1 MTEERFR
8 PANVSFDVVGLPA
21 QQGSKSVMPNG
32 KAVEGSST
40 SGRAKT
46 KAWRT
51 AVAERSREIAEA
63 HGQIT
68 GPTSITLT
76 LRFPRP
82 KSRPKKHHGWHT
94 VKPDKDKVLRACL
107 DGLTAGGLI
116 VDDNQVCRIS
126 VAAVETD
133 GWTGAQFQLS
143 SIYWS
148 ASS

>member
-1 MTEERFR
+1 M
-8 PANVSFDVVGLPA
+8 NVSFDVLGLPA
-21 QQGSKSVMPNG
+21 AQGSKSAIVRG
-32 KAVEGSST
+32 GRAVVVEGKGT
-40 SGRAKT
+40 TGREKT

-51 AVAERSREIAEA
+51 AVAERAREIADE

-68 GPTSITLT
+68 GPTGLLVV

-82 KSRPKKHHGWHT
+82 KSRPKSHHGWHT

-126 VAAVETD
+126 VASVETD
-133 GWTGAQFQLS
+133 GWTGASFVLWPIDS
-143 SIYWS
+143 KVL
-148 ASS
+148 A

>member
-1 MTEERFR
+1 MT
-8 PANVSFDVVGLPA
+8 VSFDVLGLPA

-51 AVAERSREIAEA
+51 AVAERAREIADE

-68 GPTSITLT
+68 GPTEVRIQ

-116 VDDNQVCRIS
+116 ADDNQVCSIQ
-126 VAAVETD
+126 VTAVETD
-133 GWTGAQFQLS
+133 GWTGAYFRIV
-143 SIYWS
+143 SI
-148 ASS
+148 AREAIA